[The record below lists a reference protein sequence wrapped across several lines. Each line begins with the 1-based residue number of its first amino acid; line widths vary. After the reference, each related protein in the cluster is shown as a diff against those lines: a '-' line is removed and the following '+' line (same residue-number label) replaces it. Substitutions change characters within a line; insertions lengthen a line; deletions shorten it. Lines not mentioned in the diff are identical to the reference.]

1 MPSLK
6 KLHSQLS
13 LILFTLLLIILGGCQ
28 QPQEDLY
35 QFFQNPPATARP
47 FVRWWWNG
55 SQVTEQEIQ
64 RELDVLKKAGIGGV
78 EINPIA
84 MPEDAV
90 DIGAK
95 PLVWLTPEW
104 NHMVKVAAEG
114 ARARGMITDMIVGT
128 GWPFGGRFLPPDEQ
142 IKGVVVQQFELQ
154 GPQTFQGQLSDIV
167 ERKRTPAPGEKAPEP
182 QLLFLRLVPR
192 NFSDISQAKDL
203 TDAVA
208 QDGNIHI
215 QVPKGSYILYL
226 GTIQTG
232 LGFREVTLGAPG
244 ADGPC
249 LDHYNSAAVNRYIN
263 RVAEKLGPALGGRLG
278 DALRALFVDSIELS
292 GSDWT
297 GDLLEQF
304 RQRRGYDLTPY
315 FPFVFYPNPQ
325 RGYSDAFQPQG
336 ALADTLKRVRYD
348 YNRTLVELFLERF
361 TETYHKWCQEQ
372 GAKSRYQAYGT
383 PWLMGMSEGYM
394 IPDIPES
401 NNWLFSPDPYSH
413 GYYVWNQYTAAGAH
427 LTGKPVAS
435 CEAMTNTRGVFKA
448 TLEMIKQADD
458 MNFIMGINHSVL
470 HGFNY
475 SPPEAGFPGWVR
487 FGAYFSEQN
496 PWWPYFPQWVNYNAR
511 LSAIFQHSQPVMDV
525 AILTPRADIWSTTGL
540 ARIQL
545 QTTPWYGPRLW
556 ESVHQNGLSADYISE
571 QIIQDG
577 TKKNGELQY
586 GPMAYRTLMLTGVRS
601 LEPETALAIRRY
613 VEKGGR
619 VIFIGEQ
626 PDRSLSL
633 PNAAQND
640 ATVRESVDWVLQEHP
655 DRAGLVQAP
664 DRQEPLH
671 LWMRDLI
678 SRFQIEQPVR
688 ISPPD
693 PALYQMHQTHNGKD
707 LFFFVN
713 NDKNGTLHFNTAFQ
727 TGDKI
732 PWKWDPFTGT
742 RGVYPYGDSPDHL
755 TITLQP
761 LESLL
766 LVFDPNHSGTPE
778 PIPEIESRAI
788 TDITGPWECKF
799 QPAHADSFART
810 LTRLIDF
817 SQSPDHDLNTFA
829 GTVHYQA
836 TFRVATSQPLML
848 DLGAVHGITEVSVN
862 GKSLGAIWWGRR
874 RYDISDV
881 VQPGENTLDVKVT
894 TVLYNYVQSMTE
906 NATAQKWVRNQRDP
920 ALAPA
925 GMVGPVQLF
934 RMQSPRPDQARSSS
948 L

>member
-1 MPSLK
+1 MRSFNK
-6 KLHSQLS
+6 VY
-13 LILFTLLLIILGGCQ
+13 FRLLLVLSVLLLLVFGGCQ
-28 QPQEDLY
+28 QSSEDL
-35 QFFQNPPATARP
+35 FEVFQEPPATARP

-104 NHMVKVAAEG
+104 NHMVKVAADE
-114 ARARGMITDMIVGT
+114 ARERGMITDMIVGT

-154 GPQTFQGQLSDIV
+154 GPMTFQRQLNDLI
-167 ERKRTPAPGEKAPEP
+167 ELKRKPAPGETAPEP
-182 QLLFLRLVPR
+182 QLLFLRLVPKNIR
-192 NFSDISQAKDL
+192 DIAQSKDL
-203 TDAVA
+203 TGAVG
-208 QDGNIHI
+208 QDGNIRF
-215 QVPKGSYILYL
+215 QVPEGNYLLSL
-226 GTIQTG
+226 GTIQAG

-249 LDHYNSAAVNRYIN
+249 LDHYNSAAVTRYID
-263 RVAEKLGPALGGRLG
+263 RVAEKLGPELGGRLG

-304 RQRRGYDLTPY
+304 RRRRGYDLEPY

-325 RGYSDAFQPQG
+325 QGYKDAFEPRG
-336 ALADTLKRVRYD
+336 ALADTIKRVRYD
-348 YNRTLVELFLERF
+348 YNKTLVELFLERF
-361 TETYHKWCQEQ
+361 TETYHQWCQEQ
-372 GAKSRYQAYGT
+372 GAESRYQAYGT

-413 GYYVWNQYTAAGAH
+413 GYYVWNKYTAAGAH

-435 CEAMTNTRGVFKA
+435 CEAMTDTRGVFKA

-475 SPPEAGFPGWVR
+475 SPPAAGFPGWVR

-496 PWWPYFPQWVNYNAR
+496 PWWPYFPEWVDYNAR
-511 LSAIFQHSQPVMDV
+511 LSAVFQHSQPVMDV
-525 AILTPRADIWSTTGL
+525 AVLTPRADIWSTTGL
-540 ARIQL
+540 ARVPL
-545 QTTPWYGPRLW
+545 QTAPWYGPRLW
-556 ESVHQNGLSADYISE
+556 ESIHQNGLSADYISE
-571 QIIQDG
+571 KIIQDG
-577 TKKNGELQY
+577 TKKGGALRY
-586 GPMAYRTLMLTGVRS
+586 GPMAYRTLILTGVQS
-601 LEPETALAIRRY
+601 LEPETATAIRDFA
-613 VEKGGR
+613 ENGGR

-626 PDRSLSL
+626 PNRSLSL
-633 PNAAQND
+633 PNAVRND
-640 ATVRESVDWVLQEHP
+640 ATVQENVDRVLQEHP
-655 DRAGLVQAP
+655 ERAGVVPAP
-664 DRQEPLH
+664 DRGEALH

-693 PALYQMHQTHNGKD
+693 PALYQMHQNQNGKD

-713 NDKNGTLHFNTAFQ
+713 NDKNRAVQFEAVFGTE
-727 TGDKI
+727 DKT
-732 PWKWDPFTGT
+732 PWRWDPFTGT
-742 RGVYPYGDSPDHL
+742 RSVYPYRESPDHL
-755 TITLQP
+755 SITLQP

-766 LVFDPNHSGTPE
+766 LVFDPDRSGEPE
-778 PIPEIESRAI
+778 PAPEIASQASA
-788 TDITGPWECKF
+788 TLSGPWECEF
-799 QPAHADSFART
+799 QPAHTEPFSRT
-810 LTRLIDF
+810 LTRLTDF
-817 SQSPDHDLNTFA
+817 SESADHALNTFA
-829 GTVHYQA
+829 GTVHYRT
-836 TFRVATSQPLML
+836 TFRSEESQPLVL
-848 DLGAVHGITEVSVN
+848 DLGKVHGVAEVSLN
-862 GKSLGAIWWGRR
+862 GQSLGDTWWGRR
-874 RYDISDV
+874 RYDISDAV
-881 VQPGENTLDVKVT
+881 RSGDNTLDVKVT

-906 NATAQKWVRNQRDP
+906 NATARKWVRNQRDP
-920 ALAPA
+920 SLAPA
-925 GMVGPVQLF
+925 GMVGPVRLF
-934 RMQSPRPDQARSSS
+934 GVRSP
-948 L
+948 